1 MEVFNMITL
10 YTGTPSSGKSF
21 NAVRSI
27 LWALRCKKPVIANFA
42 LKFTE
47 KEKKRGYEKNF
58 YFVPNNQYTIEML
71 ILFALDHGFIE
82 SKKEGQCLVIFDEAG
97 GKFNPKAEKKEI
109 VEWIDFFSQHAKIGF
124 DIILIAQSKAMMDR
138 QIQKFIE
145 YENIHRKLNRYG
157 IFTILPFPVFVSVQ
171 VWMQMSERI
180 SAEFF
185 LYSSK
190 VSNHYDRYKMF
201 DGFKMSE
208 ALMQKIRAIQP
219 DIVDTQNVT
228 SGGNNAIVDALRA
241 NLAAKNVVLDPVLET
256 LDAPLSDVFV
266 SS

>member
-1 MEVFNMITL
+1 MIRL
-10 YTGTPSSGKSF
+10 FTGTPSSGKSF
-21 NAVRSI
+21 NAVKYI
-27 LWALRCKKPVIANFA
+27 LWNLKFKKPVIANFA

-47 KEKKRGYEKNF
+47 KEIKKGYAKNF

-71 ILFALDHGFIE
+71 ILFALDHNFIE
-82 SKKEGQCLVIFDEAG
+82 TKKENQCLVVFDEAG

-145 YENIHRKLNRYG
+145 YEHVHRKLNRYG
-157 IFTILPFPVFVSVQ
+157 IFVILPFPVFVSVEM
-171 VWMQMSERI
+171 WMQMAERI

-185 LYSSK
+185 LYSKK
-190 VSNHYDRYKMF
+190 VSDHYDRYKMF

-219 DIVDTQNVT
+219 DIVTSVNTT

-241 NLAAKNVVLDPVLET
+241 NLAAKNILINPVVEKLDIPIT
-256 LDAPLSDVFV
+256 DIFV
-266 SS
+266 DKSK